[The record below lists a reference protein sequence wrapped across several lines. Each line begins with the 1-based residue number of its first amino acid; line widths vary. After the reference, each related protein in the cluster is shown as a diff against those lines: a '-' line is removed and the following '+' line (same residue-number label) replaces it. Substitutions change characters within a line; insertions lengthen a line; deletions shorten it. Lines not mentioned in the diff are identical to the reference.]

1 MSSRTINQSSIPA
14 PPLTV
19 RAKAPVFSTE
29 DKLYENRVG
38 GHSEQSTYPTY
49 PTTFKAYVPTA
60 ERTLHAIESTARS
73 QPVAMPESD
82 RLMNARQVAA
92 RLGVSERWVRDH
104 TTRSRRE
111 AQGTR
116 TLCTRSGSRQ
126 IYRNQPAV
134 PNGTRPSRDRCG
146 LPRLELAN
154 CAKPGYSASRNWPP
168 QSIAGIVVATPG
180 QRKSSARI
188 IQALR
193 VPY

>member
-134 PNGTRPSRDRCG
+134 PNETRPSRDRWG
-146 LPRLELAN
+146 LPDWNWRIAQNLGIPPLGTGLRNRSQGSWWRHLASGN
-154 CAKPGYSASRNWPP
+154 QAR
-168 QSIAGIVVATPG
+168 V
-180 QRKSSARI
+180 SSKH
-188 IQALR
+188 
-193 VPY
+193 